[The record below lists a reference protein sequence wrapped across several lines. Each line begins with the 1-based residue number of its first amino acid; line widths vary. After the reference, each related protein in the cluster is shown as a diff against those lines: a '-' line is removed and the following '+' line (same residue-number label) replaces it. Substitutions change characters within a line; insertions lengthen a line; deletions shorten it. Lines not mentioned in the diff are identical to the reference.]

1 MRDQFSHVQRIFVFK
16 YPPPQTGASSSS
28 KPLLVEQINVIE
40 TGEIVAEGIVQDST
54 KHQLSLAGRKTGR
67 IEKDVAPRF
76 STIILAVGGTVR
88 TKWFWYS
95 MASSLCWTAW
105 ALTAKLGSREI
116 PPATMEFI
124 SAFGFMLVSIGI
136 VTVKKAQKKPSLSG
150 RCYAL
155 LSGLLLALG
164 GISLYGAYRTG
175 HNASIITAIT
185 SLYPVVTF
193 LVALIFLQEKLN
205 RVQVLGLCF
214 AAAAIFILSF

>member
-1 MRDQFSHVQRIFVFK
+1 
-16 YPPPQTGASSSS
+16 
-28 KPLLVEQINVIE
+28 
-40 TGEIVAEGIVQDST
+40 
-54 KHQLSLAGRKTGR
+54 
-67 IEKDVAPRF
+67 
-76 STIILAVGGTVR
+76 LAVGRTVR
-88 TKWFWYS
+88 TKWFWYA

-124 SAFGFMLVSIGI
+124 SAFGFLLVSVGI

-193 LVALIFLQEKLN
+193 LVALIFLRERLN
-205 RVQVLGLCF
+205 RVQIFGLGF

>member
-1 MRDQFSHVQRIFVFK
+1 MGNQFSHVQRIFVSK
-16 YPPPQTGASSSS
+16 YSPQTDAGSSS
-28 KPLLVEQINVIE
+28 KPLLVHQTNVIE
-40 TGEIVAEGIVQDST
+40 TGETAAEDIVQESTQHRLSVAEG
-54 KHQLSLAGRKTGR
+54 KTGS
-67 IEKDVAPRF
+67 IEKNVAPRWPA
-76 STIILAVGGTVR
+76 IILAVGRTVR

-124 SAFGFMLVSIGI
+124 SAFGFMLVSMGI
-136 VTVKKAQKKPSLSG
+136 VTVNKAQKKTSLSG

-155 LSGLLLALG
+155 LSGVLLALG

-193 LVALIFLQEKLN
+193 LVALVFLREKLN